1 MKLKNISNIAL
12 SGAFL
17 LLGAASLSSCADQND
32 WGVDDAFARLFGV
45 NGDKIKVTTADVTA
59 DVEFNTVKGAD
70 YYIIE
75 VSTDT
80 LTDETPMGEGNAI
93 VYGQDKS
100 ITTSP
105 ATLSNLVGD
114 SKYHLRIK
122 AMAENTK
129 ESHWNYYN
137 DGATFKTKSEQIFN
151 DATASD
157 RSENSLRVSWDANK
171 TVTNLIVK
179 DGDGNEVQNITLDDA
194 AKTAGEYTITGLTA
208 STNYTILIM
217 NGEAKRGSLTL
228 STTAAMPAGDYK
240 VQLASGTRITG
251 ELIQQYA
258 DEAKAQTGKSSVAIT
273 IGLEA
278 NGSYDVASYA
288 EDGTDGNSNLK
299 LPEGTSVTFFG
310 MSGGEAPTLNWLK
323 SLDLAGGHTYIR
335 FQNVKMTDGGSQ
347 YLINQSTSCSVSE
360 LSFTECKFN
369 NFERSFVRTQGT
381 GVINIENLIVDN
393 CVITNM
399 STGDGYSVFQFSTN
413 TTTVGKLDIKNSTF
427 NSTSRSFI
435 ESSKTAITNGV
446 YITNCTFYDNVTSG
460 RYFADC
466 NGQNTNIILSGVILG
481 KSKANTAKGIRTNGS
496 ISVDNCLRT
505 SDCIYSSNDIK
516 ALKAGSSSSADIF
529 TDAANGDFTLKIPQH
544 IGDPRWY
551 AE

>member
-17 LLGAASLSSCADQND
+17 FLGAASLSSCADQND

-45 NGDKIKVTTADVTA
+45 NGDKIKVTASDVTA

-105 ATLSNLVGD
+105 TTLSGLVGD

-122 AMAENTK
+122 AMSETTK

-137 DGATFKTKSEQIFN
+137 DGSTFKTKSEQIFN
-151 DATASD
+151 DAVESD
-157 RSENSLRVSWDANK
+157 RSENSLHVSWDATK
-171 TVTNLIVK
+171 TVTNLIVE
-179 DGDGNEVQNITLDDA
+179 DGDGNEIQNITLDDA
-194 AKTAGEYTITGLTA
+194 AKAAGEYTVTGLNA
-208 STNYTILIM
+208 STNYTFIIM
-217 NGEAKRGSLTL
+217 NGESKRGSLSL
-228 STTAAMPAGDYK
+228 STTAAMPSGDYK
-240 VQLASGTRITG
+240 VELPAGTRITG
-251 ELIQQYA
+251 DLIQQYA
-258 DEAKAQTGKSSVAIT
+258 DDAKTQTGKSSVAIT
-273 IGLEA
+273 IGLQA
-278 NGSYDVASYA
+278 GASYDVASYA
-288 EDGTDGNSNLK
+288 EDGTGADSNLK
-299 LPEGTSVTFFG
+299 LPDGTSITFFG
-310 MSGGEAPTLNWLK
+310 MAGGEAPTLRWLK
-323 SLDLAGGHTYIR
+323 SLDIAGGHTYIR
-335 FQNVKMTDGGSQ
+335 FQNVKMEDAGCQ
-347 YLINQSTSCSVSE
+347 YLINQGTSCSVSE

-369 NFERSFVRTQGT
+369 DFERSIIRTQGS
-381 GVINIENLIVDN
+381 GVISIENMIIDN
-393 CVITNM
+393 CVMTNM
-399 STGDGYSVFQFSTN
+399 STSDGYSVIYFNTS

-427 NSTSRSFI
+427 NNTSRSFI
-435 ESSKTAITNGV
+435 ESSKTAIANGI
-446 YITNCTFYDNVTSG
+446 YITDCTFYDNVSSG

-466 NGQNTNIILSGVILG
+466 NGQKTNITLSGVVMG
-481 KSKANTAKGIRTNGS
+481 KTKVNTARGARTDGS

-505 SDCIYSSNDIK
+505 SDCVYSANNIK
-516 ALKAGSSSSADIF
+516 ALTAGSESSADIF
-529 TDAANGDFTLKIPQH
+529 TDAANGDFTLKIAKH